1 MMITG
6 KPLNLQ
12 RGVAMQTLKQYAI
25 ADSTDTKK
33 FSPRVYRA
41 YRAMQ
46 GLEDDSD
53 KVFAALAKTA
63 ENVYVEELKLVYGA
77 LTAEFTIR
85 DLSYDVSKLYDMIK
99 DVAYPRTKKAT
110 DEAAE
115 LMHDVLMVI
124 AKKVTEFK
132 DYAPIKE
139 AMTVPCKPLEKFINY
154 LESETYKGV
163 WSDIMKYPFDNQ
175 KAGLRKHLM
184 FGFAPSTGKT
194 IITNALDTLYYRID
208 ANVQTRK
215 SFSFDAGVWNGMV
228 NGKFLVITDDDD
240 ESQPISPD
248 FIKNFMNPRMA
259 SMTAKQGE
267 RDFKT
272 YSGSSVIA
280 TNTEEEYFASPQVS
294 KRLILIR
301 LNHTLPDFTFD
312 ELNKLHNLD
321 VAEILNYVNYTR
333 PTKLFDV
340 KNKWSNKLDSRIEEC
355 KKYVNE
361 VGAVKAGQLKKEFGN
376 DIVKMAYPDG
386 AKTKRVDDLVIYGYF
401 ADKEATPELPKQSS
415 FDEFNVSMLA
425 GLRDT
430 KPKQVKITFGRM
442 ADNIEA
448 SNDTPKEEQAMFGL
462 FTGTG
467 VKTDEIDKA
476 TGIVLDVD
484 ESKLKSLKEI
494 KLPYAFIAYE
504 TSSSKPDKLRY
515 RVVVPGIES
524 KDADEYRENVIKV
537 SKLLKDDIDPTC
549 EAIAHRYFIGGKNIV
564 INYKP
569 LNASLPHDTTGIVSR
584 VASAAVGNRN
594 SMTYWA
600 LQRAKEANDEDL
612 AEEILRASKCDESEI
627 ERFARRWDENRI

>member
-1 MMITG
+1 M
-6 KPLNLQ
+6 K
-12 RGVAMQTLKQYAI
+12 TLKEYAI
-25 ADSTDTKK
+25 ADNTDTQK

-41 YRAMQ
+41 YRALQ

-53 KVFAALAKTA
+53 KTFAALAKTA
-63 ENVYVEELKLVYGA
+63 KSVNVEELKLVYGA

-85 DLSYDVSKLYDMIK
+85 ELSYDVSQIRDMIK

-132 DYAPIKE
+132 DYAPIEE
-139 AMTVPCKPLEKFINY
+139 AMTVPCKPLERFIDY

-184 FGFAPSTGKT
+184 LGFAPSTGKT

-248 FIKNFMNPRMA
+248 FIKNFMNQRMA

-301 LNHTLPDFTFD
+301 LDHKLPDFTFD
-312 ELNKLHNLD
+312 ELNELHNLD
-321 VAEILNYVNYTR
+321 VAEILNYVNYEN
-333 PTKLFDV
+333 PSKLFDV
-340 KNKWSNKLDSRIEEC
+340 KNRWSNKIDGRIEEC
-355 KKYVNE
+355 RKYVNAM
-361 VGAVKAGQLKKEFGN
+361 GAVKAGALKKEFGK
-376 DIVKMAYPDG
+376 DIVKLAYPNG
-386 AKTKRVDDLVIYGYF
+386 PKTKRVDDLVIYGYF
-401 ADKEATPELPKQSS
+401 AEEKNNDLPVQNS
-415 FDEFNVSMLA
+415 FDEFNVSMLT
-425 GLRDT
+425 GLKDT
-430 KPKQVKITFGRM
+430 KPKKIITTFGHM
-442 ADNIEA
+442 SDNIEA
-448 SNDTPKEEQAMFGL
+448 ANNTPKEEQAMFGM
-462 FTGTG
+462 FEGSG
-467 VKTDEIDKA
+467 VKTEDIDKA
-476 TGIVLDVD
+476 TGIVLDID
-484 ESKLKSLKEI
+484 ESKFSSLNEI

-504 TSSSKPDKLRY
+504 TSSSKPGALRY
-515 RVVVPGIES
+515 RIAIPSIES
-524 KDADEYRENVIKV
+524 KNADEYRKNVVKIGKV
-537 SKLLKDDIDPTC
+537 LGDNIDPTC
-549 EAIAHRYFIGGKNIV
+549 EAIAHRYFIGGKNIR

-569 LNASLPHDTTGIVSR
+569 LNTSLPRDTSGIVDR
-584 VASAAVGNRN
+584 VSSATVGERN
-594 SMTYWA
+594 SITFWA
-600 LQRAKEANDEDL
+600 LNRAKEANDEDL
-612 AEEILRASKCDESEI
+612 AVEVLKASQCDRSEK
-627 ERFARRWDENRI
+627 ERFARRWDENKI

>member
-1 MMITG
+1 ME
-6 KPLNLQ
+6 
-12 RGVAMQTLKQYAI
+12 TLKEYAI
-25 ADSTDTKK
+25 ADNTDTKK

-41 YRAMQ
+41 YRAIQ

-53 KVFAALAKTA
+53 KTFAALAKTA
-63 ENVYVEELKLVYGA
+63 KNVNVVELKLVYGA

-85 DLSYDVSKLYDMIK
+85 DLSYDVSRIRDMIK

-110 DEAAE
+110 DEASE

-132 DYAPIKE
+132 DYAPIEE

-184 FGFAPSTGKT
+184 LGFAPSTGKT

-301 LNHTLPDFTFD
+301 LDHTLPDFTFD
-312 ELNKLHNLD
+312 ELNELHNLD
-321 VAEILNYVNYTR
+321 VAEILNYVNYEK

-340 KNKWSNKLDSRIEEC
+340 KNRWSNKLDSRIEEC

-361 VGAVKAGQLKKEFGN
+361 MGAVKAGSLKKEFGK
-376 DIVKMAYPDG
+376 DIVKMTYPDG
-386 AKTKRVDDLVIYGYF
+386 PKTKRVDDLVIYGYF
-401 ADKEATPELPKQSS
+401 AEKESTKLPVQSS
-415 FDEFNVSMLA
+415 FDEFNISMMT
-425 GLRDT
+425 GLKDT
-430 KPKQVKITFGRM
+430 KPKKIVTTFGHM

-448 SNDTPKEEQAMFGL
+448 ANDTPKEQQAMFGL

-504 TSSSKPDKLRY
+504 TSNSKPDKLRY
-515 RVVVPGIES
+515 RVVLPGIES
-524 KDADEYRENVIKV
+524 KNADEYRENVVKIG
-537 SKLLKDDIDPTC
+537 SLLKDNIDPTC

-569 LNASLPHDTTGIVSR
+569 LSASLPRDKTGIVSR
-584 VASAAVGNRN
+584 VASATVGSRN
-594 SMTYWA
+594 SITYWA
-600 LQRAKEANDEDL
+600 LKRAQEANDEDL
-612 AEEILRASKCDESEI
+612 AMEVLKASQCDESEI
-627 ERFARRWDENRI
+627 ERFARRWDDSKI

>member
-1 MMITG
+1 
-6 KPLNLQ
+6 
-12 RGVAMQTLKQYAI
+12 MQTLKEYAI
-25 ADSTDTKK
+25 EDNTDTQK

-41 YRAMQ
+41 YRAIQ
-46 GLEDDSD
+46 GLEDESD
-53 KVFAALAKTA
+53 KTFAALAKTA
-63 ENVYVEELKLVYGA
+63 KNVNVAELKLVYGA

-85 DLSYDVSKLYDMIK
+85 ELRYDVSQIRDMIK

-132 DYAPIKE
+132 DYAPVEE
-139 AMTVPCKPLEKFINY
+139 AMTVPCKPLEKFIDY

-184 FGFAPSTGKT
+184 LGFAPSTGKT

-248 FIKNFMNPRMA
+248 FIKNFMNQRMA

-301 LNHTLPDFTFD
+301 LDHTLPDFTFD
-312 ELNKLHNLD
+312 ELNELHNLD
-321 VAEILNYVNYTR
+321 VAEILNYVNYEK

-340 KNKWSNKLDSRIEEC
+340 KNKWSNKLDSRVEEC

-361 VGAVKAGQLKKEFGN
+361 MGAVKAGSLKKEFGK
-376 DIVKMAYPDG
+376 DIVKLAYPDG
-386 AKTKRVDDLVIYGYF
+386 PKTKRVDDLVIYGYF
-401 ADKEATPELPKQSS
+401 AEKENTELPEQVS
-415 FDEFNVSMLA
+415 FDEFNISMLT
-425 GLRDT
+425 GLKDT
-430 KPKQVKITFGRM
+430 NPKQIKTTFGSM
-442 ADNIEA
+442 SDNIEA
-448 SNDTPKEEQAMFGL
+448 ANDTPKEEQAMFGL

-515 RVVVPGIES
+515 RIVLPGIES
-524 KDADEYRENVIKV
+524 KNADEYRENVIKIG
-537 SKLLKDDIDPTC
+537 KLLKDDIDSTC

-569 LNASLPHDTTGIVSR
+569 LSASLPRDTSGIVDR
-584 VASAAVGNRN
+584 VSSAAVGTRN
-594 SMTYWA
+594 SITYWA
-600 LQRAKEANDEDL
+600 LKRAQEANDEDL
-612 AEEILRASKCDESEI
+612 AMEVLKASQCDEAEI
-627 ERFARRWDENRI
+627 ERFAKRWDENKI

>member
-1 MMITG
+1 
-6 KPLNLQ
+6 
-12 RGVAMQTLKQYAI
+12 MQTLKDYAV
-25 ADSTDTKK
+25 ADNTDTQK

-41 YRAMQ
+41 YRAIQ

-53 KVFAALAKTA
+53 KTFAALAKTA
-63 ENVYVEELKLVYGA
+63 KSVNVEELKLVYGA

-85 DLSYDVSKLYDMIK
+85 DLSYDVSRIHDMIK

-124 AKKVTEFK
+124 AKNVTEFK
-132 DYAPIKE
+132 DYAPINE
-139 AMTVPCKPLEKFINY
+139 AMTVPCKPLEKFIDY

-184 FGFAPSTGKT
+184 LGFAPSTGKT

-248 FIKNFMNPRMA
+248 FIKNFMNQRMA

-301 LNHTLPDFTFD
+301 LDHTLPEFTFD
-312 ELNKLHNLD
+312 ELNELHNLD
-321 VAEILNYVNYTR
+321 VAEILNYVNYEK

-340 KNKWSNKLDSRIEEC
+340 KNKWSNKLDSQVEEC
-355 KKYVNE
+355 RKYVNE
-361 VGAVKAGQLKKEFGN
+361 MGAVKAGSLKKEFGK
-376 DIVKMAYPDG
+376 DIVKIAYPDG
-386 AKTKRVDDLVIYGYF
+386 PKTKRVDDLVVYGYF
-401 ADKEATPELPKQSS
+401 ADEENNDLPVQNS
-415 FDEFNVSMLA
+415 FDEFNISMMT
-425 GLRDT
+425 GLKDT
-430 KPKQVKITFGRM
+430 KPKKIITTFGHM
-442 ADNIEA
+442 SDNIEA
-448 SNDTPKEEQAMFGL
+448 ANDTPKEEQAMFGM

-476 TGIVLDVD
+476 TGVVLDVD
-484 ESKLKSLKEI
+484 ESKLKSLEEI
-494 KLPYAFIAYE
+494 ELPYAFIAYE
-504 TSSSKPDKLRY
+504 TSNSKPDNLRY
-515 RVVVPGIES
+515 RVVMPGIES
-524 KDADEYRENVIKV
+524 KDAGEYRENVIKIGG
-537 SKLLKDDIDPTC
+537 LLEDDIDSTC

-569 LNASLPHDTTGIVSR
+569 LNTSLPRDTSGIVNR
-584 VASAAVGNRN
+584 VSSAAVGSRN
-594 SMTYWA
+594 SITYWG
-600 LQRAKEANDEDL
+600 LKRAQEANDEDL
-612 AEEILRASKCDESEI
+612 AMEVLKASQCDQSEI
-627 ERFARRWDENRI
+627 ERFARRWDERKI

>member
-1 MMITG
+1 
-6 KPLNLQ
+6 
-12 RGVAMQTLKQYAI
+12 MQTLREYAI
-25 ADSTDTKK
+25 KDKTDTNK

-41 YRAMQ
+41 YRAIQ
-46 GLEDDSD
+46 GMEDESD
-53 KVFAALAKTA
+53 KTFAALAKTA
-63 ENVYVEELKLVYGA
+63 KNVNVAELKLVYGA

-85 DLSYDVSKLYDMIK
+85 DLSYDVSRLRDMIK

-110 DEAAE
+110 DEATE
-115 LMHDVLMVI
+115 LLHDVLMVI
-124 AKKVTEFK
+124 AKNVTEFK
-132 DYAPIKE
+132 DYAPINE
-139 AMTVPCKPLEKFINY
+139 AMTVPCKPLEKFIDY
-154 LESETYKGV
+154 LESETYKGI

-184 FGFAPSTGKT
+184 LGFAPSTGKT

-280 TNTEEEYFASPQVS
+280 TNTEEDYFASPQVS

-301 LNHTLPDFTFD
+301 LDHKLPDFTFD
-312 ELNKLHNLD
+312 ELNELHNLD
-321 VAEILNYVNYTR
+321 VAQILNYVDYEK

-340 KNKWSNKLDSRIEEC
+340 KNKWSNKLENKIEEC

-361 VGAVKAGQLKKEFGN
+361 MGAVKAGTLKKEFGK
-376 DIVKMAYPDG
+376 DVVKIAYPEG
-386 AKTKRVDDLVIYGYF
+386 PKTKRVDDLVVYGYF
-401 ADKEATPELPKQSS
+401 AEEEKTNNLPVQNS
-415 FDEFNVSMLA
+415 FDEFNISMLRE
-425 GLRDT
+425 LRDT
-430 KPKQVKITFGRM
+430 KPKKIRATFGSM
-442 ADNIEA
+442 SDNIEA
-448 SNDTPKEEQAMFGL
+448 ANDTPKEEQAMFGM

-476 TGIVLDVD
+476 TGVVLDVD
-484 ESKLKSLKEI
+484 DSKFSSLNEI

-504 TSSSKPDKLRY
+504 TSSSKPGKLRY
-515 RVVVPGIES
+515 RVVIPGIES
-524 KDADEYRENVIKV
+524 KDADEYRENVIKIG
-537 SKLLKDDIDPTC
+537 KALGDNIDPTC
-549 EAIAHRYFIGGKNIV
+549 EAIAHRYFIGGKNIR

-569 LNASLPHDTTGIVSR
+569 LNASLPRDTSGIVNR
-584 VASAAVGNRN
+584 VSSAKVGERN
-594 SMTYWA
+594 SITYWA
-600 LQRAKEANDEDL
+600 LKRAQEKNDENL
-612 AEEILRASKCDESEI
+612 AEEVLKASPCDQSEK
-627 ERFARRWDENRI
+627 ERFAKRWDENKI

>member
-1 MMITG
+1 
-6 KPLNLQ
+6 
-12 RGVAMQTLKQYAI
+12 MQTLKEYAV
-25 ADSTDTKK
+25 ADNTNNEK

-41 YRAMQ
+41 YRAIQ

-53 KVFAALAKTA
+53 KTFAALAKTA
-63 ENVYVEELKLVYGA
+63 KNVNVEELKLVYGA

-85 DLSYDVSKLYDMIK
+85 ELSYDVSRLYDMIK

-132 DYAPIKE
+132 DYAPIEE
-139 AMTVPCKPLEKFINY
+139 AMTVPCKPLERFIDY

-184 FGFAPSTGKT
+184 LGFAPSTGKT

-240 ESQPISPD
+240 ESQPISSD
-248 FIKNFMNPRMA
+248 FIKNFMNQRMA

-280 TNTEEEYFASPQVS
+280 TNTEEDYFASPQVS
-294 KRLILIR
+294 KRLILVR

-312 ELNKLHNLD
+312 ELNELHNLD
-321 VAEILNYVNYTR
+321 VAEILNYVNYER

-340 KNKWSNKLDSRIEEC
+340 KNKWNNKLDIRIEEC

-361 VGAVKAGQLKKEFGN
+361 MGAVKAGSLKKEFGR
-376 DIVKMAYPDG
+376 DIVKAAYPDG

-401 ADKEATPELPKQSS
+401 AEKENNELPEQRS
-415 FDEFNVSMLA
+415 FDEFNISMLA
-425 GLRDT
+425 GLKDT
-430 KPKQVKITFGRM
+430 KPKKIITTFGYM
-442 ADNIEA
+442 SDNIEA
-448 SNDTPKEEQAMFGL
+448 ANDVPKEQQAMFGM

-476 TGIVLDVD
+476 TGVVLDVD
-484 ESKLKSLKEI
+484 KSKLKSLKEI

-504 TSSSKPDKLRY
+504 TSNSKPDKLRY
-515 RVVVPGIES
+515 RIVVPGIES

-537 SKLLKDDIDPTC
+537 SKLLKDDIDTTC

-569 LNASLPHDTTGIVSR
+569 LSYSLPRDTTGIVSR
-584 VASAAVGNRN
+584 VASAAVGSRN
-594 SMTYWA
+594 SITFWA
-600 LQRAKEANDEDL
+600 LNRAKEANDEDL
-612 AEEILRASKCDESEI
+612 AVEVLKASQCDESEI
-627 ERFARRWDENRI
+627 ERFARRWDNSKI

>member
-1 MMITG
+1 ME
-6 KPLNLQ
+6 
-12 RGVAMQTLKQYAI
+12 TLKDYAVS
-25 ADSTDTKK
+25 DKTDTEK

-41 YRAMQ
+41 YRAIQ

-53 KVFAALAKTA
+53 KTFAALAKTA
-63 ENVYVEELKLVYGA
+63 KNVNVNELKLVYGS

-85 DLSYDVSKLYDMIK
+85 ELRYDVSELRDMIK

-124 AKKVTEFK
+124 AKKITEFK
-132 DYAPIKE
+132 DYAPVEE
-139 AMTVPCKPLEKFINY
+139 AMTVPCKPLEKYIDF

-175 KAGLRKHLM
+175 KSGLRKHLM

-215 SFSFDAGVWNGMV
+215 AFSFDAGVWNGMV

-248 FIKNFMNPRMA
+248 FIKNFMNQRMA

-280 TNTEEEYFASPQVS
+280 TNTEEEYFSSPQVS

-301 LNHTLPDFTFD
+301 LDHTLPDFTFD
-312 ELNKLHNLD
+312 ELNELHNLD
-321 VAEILNYVNYTR
+321 VAEILNYVNYEK

-340 KNKWSNKLDSRIEEC
+340 ENKWSNKIDIQIEEC
-355 KKYVNE
+355 RNYVNE
-361 VGAVKAGQLKKEFGN
+361 MGAVKAGSLKKEFGN
-376 DIVKMAYPDG
+376 DIVKAAYPDG

-401 ADKEATPELPKQSS
+401 AEKANTELPDQSS
-415 FDEFNVSMLA
+415 FDEFNISMLT
-425 GLRDT
+425 GLKDT
-430 KPKQVKITFGRM
+430 KPKKITTTFGSM
-442 ADNIEA
+442 SDNIEA
-448 SNDTPKEEQAMFGL
+448 ANDTPKEEQAMFGL

-504 TSSSKPDKLRY
+504 TSSSKPDSLRY
-515 RVVVPGIES
+515 RVVIPGIES
-524 KDADEYRENVIKV
+524 KDADEYRENTIKIG
-537 SKLLKDDIDPTC
+537 KLLKDDIDPTC
-549 EAIAHRYFIGGKNIV
+549 EAIAHRYFIGGKNIF

-569 LNASLPHDTTGIVSR
+569 LNASLPRDTSGIVDR
-584 VASAAVGNRN
+584 VSSAAVGSRN
-594 SMTYWA
+594 SVTFWG
-600 LQRAKEANDEDL
+600 LKRAQEAGDEDL
-612 AEEILRASKCDESEI
+612 AVEILRASQCDQAEV
-627 ERFARRWDENRI
+627 ERFARRWDENKI

>member
-1 MMITG
+1 
-6 KPLNLQ
+6 
-12 RGVAMQTLKQYAI
+12 MQTLREYAI
-25 ADSTDTKK
+25 EDNTDTQK

-41 YRAMQ
+41 YRAIQ

-53 KVFAALAKTA
+53 KTFAALAKTA
-63 ENVYVEELKLVYGA
+63 KNVNVNELKLVYGA

-85 DLSYDVSKLYDMIK
+85 ELRYDVSQLRDMIK
-99 DVAYPRTKKAT
+99 DVAFPRTKKAT
-110 DEAAE
+110 DESAE

-132 DYAPIKE
+132 EYAPIKE
-139 AMTVPCKPLEKFINY
+139 AMTVPCKPLEKYIDY

-175 KAGLRKHLM
+175 KSGLRKHLM
-184 FGFAPSTGKT
+184 LGFAPSTGKT

-248 FIKNFMNPRMA
+248 FIKNFMNQRMA

-301 LNHTLPDFTFD
+301 LDHTLPDFTFD
-312 ELNKLHNLD
+312 ELNELHNLD
-321 VAEILNYVNYTR
+321 VAEILNYVNYEK

-340 KNKWSNKLDSRIEEC
+340 KNKWRNKLDSRIEEC

-361 VGAVKAGQLKKEFGN
+361 MGAVKAGSLKKEFGK
-376 DIVKMAYPDG
+376 DIVKLAYPNG
-386 AKTKRVDDLVIYGYF
+386 PKTKRVDDLVIYGYF
-401 ADKEATPELPKQSS
+401 AEEKNNDMPVQDS
-415 FDEFNVSMLA
+415 FDEFNISMLT
-425 GLRDT
+425 GLKDT
-430 KPKQVKITFGRM
+430 KPKKIITTFGHM
-442 ADNIEA
+442 SDNIEA
-448 SNDTPKEEQAMFGL
+448 ANDTPKAQQAMFGR
-462 FTGTG
+462 FVGTG

-524 KDADEYRENVIKV
+524 KNAEEYRENVIKI

-569 LNASLPHDTTGIVSR
+569 LSYSLPRDTSGIVDR
-584 VASAAVGNRN
+584 VSSAIEGERN
-594 SMTYWA
+594 SITYWG
-600 LQRAKEANDEDL
+600 LKRAQEANDEDL
-612 AEEILRASKCDESEI
+612 AVEVLRASKCDESEI
-627 ERFARRWDENRI
+627 ERFAKRWDNSKI

>member
-1 MMITG
+1 
-6 KPLNLQ
+6 
-12 RGVAMQTLKQYAI
+12 MQTLKDYAI
-25 ADSTDTKK
+25 ADKTNNEK
-33 FSPRVYRA
+33 FSPRVFRA
-41 YRAMQ
+41 YRAIQ

-53 KVFAALAKTA
+53 KTFQALAKTA
-63 ENVYVEELKLVYGA
+63 KNVNVAELKLVYGS

-85 DLSYDVSKLYDMIK
+85 DLSYDVSRLYDMIK
-99 DVAYPRTKKAT
+99 DTAFPRTKKAI

-124 AKKVTEFK
+124 AKNVTEFK
-132 DYAPIKE
+132 DYAPINE
-139 AMTVPCKPLEKFINY
+139 AMTVPCKPLERFIDF
-154 LESETYKGV
+154 LESETYKGI

-184 FGFAPSTGKT
+184 LGFAPSTGKT

-301 LNHTLPDFTFD
+301 LDHTLPDFTFD
-312 ELNKLHNLD
+312 ELNELHNLD
-321 VAEILNYVNYTR
+321 VAQILNYVNYEK

-340 KNKWSNKLDSRIEEC
+340 KNRWSNKLDSRIAEC

-361 VGAVKAGQLKKEFGN
+361 MGAVKAGSLKKEFGR
-376 DIVKMAYPDG
+376 DIVKAAYPEG

-401 ADKEATPELPKQSS
+401 AEELETPDLPKQKL
-415 FDEFNVSMLA
+415 FDEFNVSMLS

-430 KPKQVKITFGRM
+430 KPKQIKTTLSSM

-448 SNDTPKEEQAMFGL
+448 ANSTPKEEQAMFGL

-484 ESKLKSLKEI
+484 KSKFSSLKEI

-504 TSSSKPDKLRY
+504 TSSSKPGKLRY
-515 RVVVPGIES
+515 RVVIPGIES
-524 KDADEYRENVIKV
+524 RNADEYRANVIKIG
-537 SKLLKDDIDPTC
+537 STLGDGIDPTC
-549 EAIAHRYFIGGKNIV
+549 EAIAHRYFIGGKNIR

-569 LNASLPHDTTGIVSR
+569 LSAALPHDHSGIVSR
-584 VASAAVGNRN
+584 VASAVQGERN
-594 SMTYWA
+594 SITFWA
-600 LQRAKEANDEDL
+600 LNRAKEANDEEL
-612 AEEILRASKCDESEI
+612 ALEILKASQCSESEI
-627 ERFARRWDENRI
+627 ERFAKRWDESEI

>member
-1 MMITG
+1 
-6 KPLNLQ
+6 
-12 RGVAMQTLKQYAI
+12 MQTLREYAV
-25 ADSTDTKK
+25 ADNTDTQK
-33 FSPRVYRA
+33 FSPRVFRA
-41 YRAMQ
+41 YRAIQ

-53 KVFAALAKTA
+53 KTFAALAKTA
-63 ENVYVEELKLVYGA
+63 KNVNVAELKLVYGA

-85 DLSYDVSKLYDMIK
+85 ELRYDVSQLRDMIK

-132 DYAPIKE
+132 DYAPIDE
-139 AMTVPCKPLEKFINY
+139 AMTVPCKPLEKFIDF

-175 KAGLRKHLM
+175 KSGLRKHLM

-215 SFSFDAGVWNGMV
+215 AFSFDAGVWNGMV

-248 FIKNFMNPRMA
+248 FIKNFMNQRMA

-280 TNTEEEYFASPQVS
+280 TNTEEEYFSSPQVS

-301 LNHTLPDFTFD
+301 LDHKLPDFTFD
-312 ELNKLHNLD
+312 ELNELHNLD
-321 VAEILNYVNYTR
+321 VAHILNYVNYEK

-340 KNKWSNKLDSRIEEC
+340 KNRWSNKLDNLIEEC

-361 VGAVKAGQLKKEFGN
+361 MGAVKAGSLKKEFGK
-376 DIVKMAYPDG
+376 DIVKAAYPDG
-386 AKTKRVDDLVIYGYF
+386 PKTKRVDDLVIYGYF
-401 ADKEATPELPKQSS
+401 AEKENTGLPEQSS
-415 FDEFNVSMLA
+415 FDEFNISMLT
-425 GLRDT
+425 GLKDT
-430 KPKQVKITFGRM
+430 KPKKIKTTFGSM
-442 ADNIEA
+442 SDNIEA
-448 SNDTPKEEQAMFGL
+448 ANDTPKEEQAMFGL

-467 VKTDEIDKA
+467 VKTNEIDKA

-515 RVVVPGIES
+515 RIVLPGIES
-524 KDADEYRENVIKV
+524 KNADEYRENVIKV
-537 SKLLKDDIDPTC
+537 GKLLKDDIDPTC

-569 LNASLPHDTTGIVSR
+569 LNASLPHDTSGIVDR
-584 VASAAVGNRN
+584 VSSAAVGERN
-594 SMTYWA
+594 SITYWG
-600 LQRAKEANDEDL
+600 LKRAQEANDEDL
-612 AEEILRASKCDESEI
+612 AVEVLKASKCDESEI
-627 ERFARRWDENRI
+627 ERFAKRWDENKI

>member
-1 MMITG
+1 M
-6 KPLNLQ
+6 L
-12 RGVAMQTLKQYAI
+12 TLKDYAI
-25 ADSTDTKK
+25 ADNTDTNK

-41 YRAMQ
+41 YRAIQ
-46 GLEDDSD
+46 GLEDESD
-53 KVFAALAKTA
+53 KTFQALAKTA
-63 ENVYVEELKLVYGA
+63 KNVNVNALKLVYGA

-85 DLSYDVSKLYDMIK
+85 DLSYDVSQLRDMIK
-99 DVAYPRTKKAT
+99 DVAFPRTKKAT

-115 LMHDVLMVI
+115 LMYDVLMVI
-124 AKKVTEFK
+124 AKKITDFK
-132 DYAPIKE
+132 DYAPIGE
-139 AMTVPCKPLEKFINY
+139 AMTVPCKPLEKYIDY

-175 KAGLRKHLM
+175 KLGLRKHLM
-184 FGFAPSTGKT
+184 LGFAPSTGKT

-248 FIKNFMNPRMA
+248 FIKNFMNQRMA

-294 KRLILIR
+294 KRLILVR
-301 LNHTLPDFTFD
+301 LDHTLPDFTFD
-312 ELNKLHNLD
+312 ELNELHNLD
-321 VAEILNYVNYTR
+321 VAEILNYVNYDK

-340 KNKWSNKLDSRIEEC
+340 KNKWSNKLDSRVEEC

-361 VGAVKAGQLKKEFGN
+361 MGAVKAGSLKKEFGN
-376 DIVKMAYPDG
+376 DIVKIAYPEG

-401 ADKEATPELPKQSS
+401 AEKENTELPEQSS
-415 FDEFNVSMLA
+415 FDEFNISMLT
-425 GLRDT
+425 GLKDT
-430 KPKQVKITFGRM
+430 KPKKIITTFGHM
-442 ADNIEA
+442 SDNIEA
-448 SNDTPKEEQAMFGL
+448 ANDTPKEEQAMFSL

-504 TSSSKPDKLRY
+504 TSSSKPDSLRY
-515 RVVVPGIES
+515 RVVIPGIES
-524 KDADEYRENVIKV
+524 KNADEYRENTIKIG
-537 SKLLKDDIDPTC
+537 KLLKDDIDPTC
-549 EAIAHRYFIGGKNIV
+549 EAIAHRYFIGGKNIF

-569 LNASLPHDTTGIVSR
+569 LTASLPRDTSGIVDR
-584 VASAAVGNRN
+584 VSSAAVGERN
-594 SMTYWA
+594 SITYWR
-600 LQRAKEANDEDL
+600 LKRAQEANDEGL
-612 AEEILRASKCDESEI
+612 AMEVLKASQCDESEI
-627 ERFARRWDENRI
+627 ERFAGRWDNNKI

>member
-1 MMITG
+1 
-6 KPLNLQ
+6 
-12 RGVAMQTLKQYAI
+12 MQTLKEYAI
-25 ADSTDTKK
+25 ADNTETQK

-41 YRAMQ
+41 YRAIQ
-46 GLEDDSD
+46 GLEYDGD
-53 KVFAALAKTA
+53 KTFEALAKTA
-63 ENVYVEELKLVYGA
+63 KNVNVEELKLVYGA

-85 DLSYDVSKLYDMIK
+85 DLSYDVSRLGDMIK
-99 DVAYPRTKKAT
+99 DVAYPRTKKAV

-124 AKKVTEFK
+124 AKNVTEFK
-132 DYAPIKE
+132 DYAPINE
-139 AMTVPCKPLEKFINY
+139 AMTVPCKPLERFIDF

-301 LNHTLPDFTFD
+301 LDHTLPDFTFD

-321 VAEILNYVNYTR
+321 VAEILNYVNYTK
-333 PTKLFDV
+333 PSKLFDV
-340 KNKWSNKLDSRIEEC
+340 KNRWSNKLDSRIEEC

-361 VGAVKAGQLKKEFGN
+361 MGAVKAGSLKKEFGR

-401 ADKEATPELPKQSS
+401 AEELETPDLPKQSS
-415 FDEFNVSMLA
+415 FDEFNVSMLR

-430 KPKQVKITFGRM
+430 KPKQVKTTFSCM

-448 SNDTPKEEQAMFGL
+448 SNSTPKEEQAMFGL

-484 ESKLKSLKEI
+484 ESKFKSLDEI
-494 KLPYAFIAYE
+494 KLPYAFLAYE
-504 TSSSKPDKLRY
+504 TSSSKPDSLRY
-515 RVVVPGIES
+515 RVVLPGIES
-524 KDADEYRENVIKV
+524 KNADEYRANVIAI
-537 SKLLKDDIDPTC
+537 SKLLQDDIDPTC
-549 EAIAHRYFIGGKNIV
+549 EAIAHRYFIGGKNIR

-569 LNASLPHDTTGIVSR
+569 LTASLPRDTSGIVDR
-584 VASAAVGNRN
+584 VSSAIPGERN
-594 SMTYWA
+594 SITYWA
-600 LQRAKEANDEDL
+600 LKRAQESNDEEL
-612 AEEILRASKCDESEI
+612 ALEILKASQCSESEI
-627 ERFARRWDENRI
+627 ENFAKRWDAKKI

>member
-1 MMITG
+1 
-6 KPLNLQ
+6 
-12 RGVAMQTLKQYAI
+12 MQTLKEYAI
-25 ADSTDTKK
+25 ADNTDTKK

-41 YRAMQ
+41 YRAIQ
-46 GLEDDSD
+46 GLEDNGD
-53 KVFAALAKTA
+53 KTFTALAKTA
-63 ENVYVEELKLVYGA
+63 KNVNVAELKLVYGA

-85 DLSYDVSKLYDMIK
+85 DLSYDVSQLRDMIK

-132 DYAPIKE
+132 DYAPIEE
-139 AMTVPCKPLEKFINY
+139 AMTVPCKPLERFIDY
-154 LESETYKGV
+154 LESETYQGV

-175 KAGLRKHLM
+175 KSGLRKHLM
-184 FGFAPSTGKT
+184 LGFAPSTGKT

-248 FIKNFMNPRMA
+248 FIKNFMNQRMA

-301 LNHTLPDFTFD
+301 LDHALPDFTFD
-312 ELNKLHNLD
+312 ELNELHNLD
-321 VAEILNYVNYTR
+321 VDEILNYVNYEK

-340 KNKWSNKLDSRIEEC
+340 KNRWSNKLDSRIEEC

-361 VGAVKAGQLKKEFGN
+361 MGAVKAGSLKKEFGK

-386 AKTKRVDDLVIYGYF
+386 PKTKRFDDLVIYGYF
-401 ADKEATPELPKQSS
+401 AEKENSELPVQGS
-415 FDEFNVSMLA
+415 FDEFNISMMT
-425 GLRDT
+425 GLKDT
-430 KPKQVKITFGRM
+430 KPKKIITTFGHM
-442 ADNIEA
+442 SDNIEA
-448 SNDTPKEEQAMFGL
+448 ANDTPKEQQAMFGT
-462 FTGTG
+462 FVGTG
-467 VKTDEIDKA
+467 VKTNEIDKA
-476 TGIVLDVD
+476 TGIALDVD

-504 TSSSKPDKLRY
+504 TSNSKPDKLRY
-515 RVVVPGIES
+515 RVVLPGIES
-524 KDADEYRENVIKV
+524 KNADEYRENVIKI

-569 LNASLPHDTTGIVSR
+569 LSASLPRDKTGIISR
-584 VASAAVGNRN
+584 VASAEVGSRN
-594 SMTYWA
+594 SITYWG
-600 LQRAKEANDEDL
+600 LKRAQEANDEDL
-612 AEEILRASKCDESEI
+612 AMEVLKASQCDESEI
-627 ERFARRWDENRI
+627 ERFARRWDNSQL

>member
-1 MMITG
+1 
-6 KPLNLQ
+6 
-12 RGVAMQTLKQYAI
+12 MQTLRDYAV
-25 ADSTDTKK
+25 ADNTDTQK
-33 FSPRVYRA
+33 FSPRVFRA
-41 YRAMQ
+41 YRAIQ
-46 GLEDDSD
+46 GLEDDND
-53 KVFAALAKTA
+53 KTFVALAKTA
-63 ENVYVEELKLVYGA
+63 KNVNVNELKLVYGA

-85 DLSYDVSKLYDMIK
+85 ELRYDVSELRDMIK
-99 DVAYPRTKKAT
+99 DVAFPRTKKAT

-132 DYAPIKE
+132 DYAPIEE
-139 AMTVPCKPLEKFINY
+139 AMTVPCKPLEKYIDY

-175 KAGLRKHLM
+175 KSGLRKHLM
-184 FGFAPSTGKT
+184 LGFAPSTGKT

-215 SFSFDAGVWNGMV
+215 SFSFDAGVWNSMV

-248 FIKNFMNPRMA
+248 YIKNYMNQRMA

-301 LNHTLPDFTFD
+301 LDHTLPDFTFD
-312 ELNKLHNLD
+312 ELNELHNLD
-321 VAEILNYVNYTR
+321 VAEILNYVNYEK

-340 KNKWSNKLDSRIEEC
+340 KNRWSNKLDSRVEEC

-361 VGAVKAGQLKKEFGN
+361 MGAVKAGSLKKEFGR
-376 DIVKMAYPDG
+376 DVVKAAYPDG
-386 AKTKRVDDLVIYGYF
+386 AKTKRADGLIIYGYF
-401 ADKEATPELPKQSS
+401 AEKENTNLPEQSS
-415 FDEFNVSMLA
+415 FDEFNISMMT
-425 GLRDT
+425 GLKDT
-430 KPKQVKITFGRM
+430 KPKKIITTFGHM
-442 ADNIEA
+442 SDNIEA
-448 SNDTPKEEQAMFGL
+448 ANDTPKEEQAMFGL
-462 FTGTG
+462 FNGTG

-504 TSSSKPDKLRY
+504 TSSSKPDSLRY
-515 RVVVPGIES
+515 RVVIPGIES
-524 KDADEYRENVIKV
+524 KNADEYRENTIKIG
-537 SKLLKDDIDPTC
+537 KLLKDDIDPTC
-549 EAIAHRYFIGGKNIV
+549 EAIAHRYFIGGKNIF

-569 LNASLPHDTTGIVSR
+569 LTASLPRDTSGIVDR
-584 VASAAVGNRN
+584 VSSAAVGERN
-594 SMTYWA
+594 SITYWA
-600 LQRAKEANDEDL
+600 LKRAQEANDEGL
-612 AEEILRASKCDESEI
+612 AMEVLKASQCDESEI
-627 ERFARRWDENRI
+627 ERFAGRWDNNKI

>member
-1 MMITG
+1 
-6 KPLNLQ
+6 
-12 RGVAMQTLKQYAI
+12 MQTLKEYAI
-25 ADSTDTKK
+25 ADKTDTEK

-41 YRAMQ
+41 YRAIQ
-46 GLEDDSD
+46 GLEDESD
-53 KVFAALAKTA
+53 KTFAALAKTA
-63 ENVYVEELKLVYGA
+63 KNVNVEELKLAYGA

-85 DLSYDVSKLYDMIK
+85 ELSYDVSQLRDMIK

-132 DYAPIKE
+132 DYAPIEE
-139 AMTVPCKPLEKFINY
+139 AMTVPCKPLEKFIDY

-184 FGFAPSTGKT
+184 LGFAPSTGKT

-248 FIKNFMNPRMA
+248 FIKNFMNQRMA

-301 LNHTLPDFTFD
+301 LDHTLPDFTFD
-312 ELNKLHNLD
+312 ELNELHNLD
-321 VAEILNYVNYTR
+321 VAEILNYVNYEK

-340 KNKWSNKLDSRIEEC
+340 KNKWSNKLDNRIEEC
-355 KKYVNE
+355 KKYVNAM
-361 VGAVKAGQLKKEFGN
+361 GAVKAGALKKEFGK
-376 DIVKMAYPDG
+376 DIVKIAYPDG
-386 AKTKRVDDLVIYGYF
+386 PKTKRVDDLVIYGYF
-401 ADKEATPELPKQSS
+401 AEKTISELPEQIS
-415 FDEFNVSMLA
+415 FDEFNISMLT
-425 GLRDT
+425 GIKDT
-430 KPKQVKITFGRM
+430 KPKKIKTTFGSM
-442 ADNIEA
+442 SDNIEA
-448 SNDTPKEEQAMFGL
+448 ANDTPKEEQAMFGL

-515 RVVVPGIES
+515 RVVLPGIES
-524 KDADEYRENVIKV
+524 KDADEYRENVIKIGG
-537 SKLLKDDIDPTC
+537 LLKDDIDPTC

-569 LNASLPHDTTGIVSR
+569 LNASLPRDTSGIVDR
-584 VASAAVGNRN
+584 VSSAAVGSRN
-594 SMTYWA
+594 SITYWG
-600 LQRAKEANDEDL
+600 LKRAQEANDEDL
-612 AEEILRASKCDESEI
+612 AMEVLKASQCDESEI
-627 ERFARRWDENRI
+627 ERFAKRWDENKI

>member
-1 MMITG
+1 M
-6 KPLNLQ
+6 K
-12 RGVAMQTLKQYAI
+12 TLREYAI
-25 ADSTDTKK
+25 ADNTDTKK

-41 YRAMQ
+41 YRAIQ

-53 KVFAALAKTA
+53 KTFAALAKTA
-63 ENVYVEELKLVYGA
+63 KNVNVVELKLVYGA

-85 DLSYDVSKLYDMIK
+85 ELRYDVSELRDMIK

-132 DYAPIKE
+132 DYAPIEE
-139 AMTVPCKPLEKFINY
+139 AMTVPCKPLEKFIDY

-184 FGFAPSTGKT
+184 LGFAPSTGKT

-248 FIKNFMNPRMA
+248 FIKNFMNQRMA

-301 LNHTLPDFTFD
+301 LDHTLPDFTFD
-312 ELNKLHNLD
+312 ELNELHNLD
-321 VAEILNYVNYTR
+321 VAEILNYVNYEK

-361 VGAVKAGQLKKEFGN
+361 MGAVKAGSLKKEFGK

-386 AKTKRVDDLVIYGYF
+386 PKTKRVDDLVIYGYF
-401 ADKEATPELPKQSS
+401 ADNKKAGLPEQRS
-415 FDEFNVSMLA
+415 FDEFNISMLT
-425 GLRDT
+425 GLKDT
-430 KPKQVKITFGRM
+430 EPKKIKTTFGSM
-442 ADNIEA
+442 SDNIEA
-448 SNDTPKEEQAMFGL
+448 ANDTPKEEQAMFGL

-484 ESKLKSLKEI
+484 ESKLKSLKGI

-504 TSSSKPDKLRY
+504 TSSSKPDSLRY
-515 RVVVPGIES
+515 RVVIPGIES
-524 KDADEYRENVIKV
+524 KDADEYRENVIKIGG
-537 SKLLKDDIDPTC
+537 LLKDEIDPTC
-549 EAIAHRYFIGGKNIV
+549 EAIAHRYFIGGNNIV

-569 LNASLPHDTTGIVSR
+569 LNASLPRDTSGIVDR
-584 VASAAVGNRN
+584 VSSASVGERN
-594 SMTYWA
+594 SITFWA
-600 LQRAKEANDEDL
+600 LKRAQEANDEDL
-612 AEEILRASKCDESEI
+612 AVEILKASQCDESEI
-627 ERFARRWDENRI
+627 ERFARRWDENKI

>member
-1 MMITG
+1 
-6 KPLNLQ
+6 
-12 RGVAMQTLKQYAI
+12 MQTLREYAI
-25 ADSTDTKK
+25 ADNTDNQK

-41 YRAMQ
+41 YRAIQ
-46 GLEDDSD
+46 GLEDESD
-53 KVFAALAKTA
+53 KTFMALAKTA
-63 ENVYVEELKLVYGA
+63 KNVNVAELKLVYGA

-85 DLSYDVSKLYDMIK
+85 DLSYDVSEIRDMIK

-132 DYAPIKE
+132 DYAPIEE
-139 AMTVPCKPLEKFINY
+139 AMTVPCKPLEKFIDY

-175 KAGLRKHLM
+175 KSGLRKHLM
-184 FGFAPSTGKT
+184 LGFAPSTGKT

-280 TNTEEEYFASPQVS
+280 TNTEEDYFASPQVS
-294 KRLILIR
+294 KRLILVR
-301 LNHTLPDFTFD
+301 LDHTLPDFTFD

-321 VAEILNYVNYTR
+321 IAEILNYVNYTGA
-333 PTKLFDV
+333 TKLFDI
-340 KNKWSNKLDSRIEEC
+340 KNEWSNKLDIRIAEC

-361 VGAVKAGQLKKEFGN
+361 MGAVKAGSLKKEFGR
-376 DIVKMAYPDG
+376 DVVKAAYPEG
-386 AKTKRVDDLVIYGYF
+386 AKTKRVDDLVVYGYF
-401 ADKEATPELPKQSS
+401 AEKDVTPDLPKQSS
-415 FDEFNVSMLA
+415 FDEFTISMLT

-430 KPKQVKITFGRM
+430 KPKKIKTTFSSM

-448 SNDTPKEEQAMFGL
+448 AHETPKEEQAMFGL

-504 TSSSKPDKLRY
+504 TSSSKPNKLRY
-515 RVVVPGIES
+515 RVVIPGIES
-524 KDADEYRENVIKV
+524 RDADEYRENTIKIG
-537 SKLLKDDIDPTC
+537 KLLKDDIDPTC

-564 INYKP
+564 INYKK
-569 LNASLPHDTTGIVSR
+569 LSNSLPRDHSGIVDR
-584 VASAAVGNRN
+584 VASAVPGERN
-594 SMTYWA
+594 SVTYWG
-600 LQRAKEANDEDL
+600 LMRAQEKNDEDL
-612 AEEILRASKCDESEI
+612 AEEVLKASQCDESEI
-627 ERFARRWDENRI
+627 ERFAQRWDENKI

>member
-1 MMITG
+1 ME
-6 KPLNLQ
+6 
-12 RGVAMQTLKQYAI
+12 TLKEYAI
-25 ADSTDTKK
+25 ADKTDTKK
-33 FSPRVYRA
+33 FSPRVFRA

-46 GLEDDSD
+46 GMEDDGD
-53 KVFAALAKTA
+53 KTFTALAKTA
-63 ENVYVEELKLVYGA
+63 KSVNVEELKLVYGA

-85 DLSYDVSKLYDMIK
+85 DLSYDVSRLHDMIK

-139 AMTVPCKPLEKFINY
+139 AMTVPCKPLEKFIDY
-154 LESETYKGV
+154 LETETYKGV

-184 FGFAPSTGKT
+184 LGFAPSTGKT

-248 FIKNFMNPRMA
+248 FIKNFMNQRMA

-294 KRLILIR
+294 KRIILIR
-301 LNHTLPDFTFD
+301 LNHALPDFTFD
-312 ELNKLHNLD
+312 ELNELHNLD
-321 VAEILNYVNYTR
+321 VAQILNYVNYEK

-340 KNKWSNKLDSRIEEC
+340 KNEWSNKLNNKIEEC

-361 VGAVKAGQLKKEFGN
+361 MGAVKAGTLKKEFGK
-376 DIVKMAYPDG
+376 DIVKNAYPDG
-386 AKTKRVDDLVIYGYF
+386 PKTKRVDDLVIYGYF
-401 ADKEATPELPKQSS
+401 AEEKNNDLPIQNS
-415 FDEFNVSMLA
+415 FDEFYLSMMT
-425 GLRDT
+425 GLKDT
-430 KPKQVKITFGRM
+430 KPKKIVSTFGSM
-442 ADNIEA
+442 SDNIEA
-448 SNDTPKEEQAMFGL
+448 ANDTPKEEQAMFGL

-476 TGIVLDVD
+476 TGVVLDVD

-494 KLPYAFIAYE
+494 KLPYAFLAYE
-504 TSSSKPDKLRY
+504 TSSSKPDSLRY
-515 RVVVPGIES
+515 RVIIPGIES
-524 KDADEYRENVIKV
+524 KDADEYRKNVIKIGE
-537 SKLLKDDIDPTC
+537 LLEDNIDPTC

-564 INYKP
+564 INYKQ
-569 LNASLPHDTTGIVSR
+569 LNTLMPRDTSGIVNR
-584 VASAAVGNRN
+584 VSSAAVGSRN
-594 SMTYWA
+594 SITFWA
-600 LQRAKEANDEDL
+600 LNRAKEANDEDL
-612 AEEILRASKCDESEI
+612 AMEVLNASQCDQSEI
-627 ERFARRWDENRI
+627 ERFAKRWDARKI

>member
-1 MMITG
+1 MTIIG
-6 KPLNLQ
+6 KPWNLQ
-12 RGVAMQTLKQYAI
+12 RGIIMQTLREYAI
-25 ADSTDTKK
+25 ADNTDTQK

-41 YRAMQ
+41 YRAIQ

-53 KVFAALAKTA
+53 KTFAALAKTA
-63 ENVYVEELKLVYGA
+63 KNVNVTELKLVYGA

-85 DLSYDVSKLYDMIK
+85 ELRYNVSQIRDMIK

-132 DYAPIKE
+132 DYAPVEE
-139 AMTVPCKPLEKFINY
+139 AMTVPCKPLEKFIDF

-175 KAGLRKHLM
+175 KSGLRKHLM
-184 FGFAPSTGKT
+184 LGFAPSTGKT

-248 FIKNFMNPRMA
+248 FIKNFMNQRMA

-301 LNHTLPDFTFD
+301 LNHKLPDFTFD
-312 ELNKLHNLD
+312 ELNELHNLD
-321 VAEILNYVNYTR
+321 VAEILNYVNYEK

-340 KNKWSNKLDSRIEEC
+340 KNKWSNKLDSRVEEC

-361 VGAVKAGQLKKEFGN
+361 MGAVKAGSLKKEFGK
-376 DIVKMAYPDG
+376 DIVKLAYPDG
-386 AKTKRVDDLVIYGYF
+386 PKTKRVDDIVIYGYF
-401 ADKEATPELPKQSS
+401 AEKANTGLPDQSS
-415 FDEFNVSMLA
+415 FDEFNISMLT
-425 GLRDT
+425 GLKDT
-430 KPKQVKITFGRM
+430 KPKKIKTTFGSM
-442 ADNIEA
+442 SDNIEA
-448 SNDTPKEEQAMFGL
+448 ANDTPKEEQAMFGL

-515 RVVVPGIES
+515 RVVLPGIES
-524 KDADEYRENVIKV
+524 KNADEYRENVIKV
-537 SKLLKDDIDPTC
+537 GKLLKDDIDPTC

-569 LNASLPHDTTGIVSR
+569 LNASLPHDTSGIVDR
-584 VASAAVGNRN
+584 VSSAAVGERN
-594 SMTYWA
+594 SITYWG
-600 LQRAKEANDEDL
+600 LKRAQEANDEDL
-612 AEEILRASKCDESEI
+612 AVEVLKASQCDESEI
-627 ERFARRWDENRI
+627 ERFAKRWDNNRI

>member
-1 MMITG
+1 
-6 KPLNLQ
+6 
-12 RGVAMQTLKQYAI
+12 MQTLREYAI
-25 ADSTDTKK
+25 ADNTDTQK

-41 YRAMQ
+41 YRAIQ

-53 KVFAALAKTA
+53 KTFQALAKTA
-63 ENVYVEELKLVYGA
+63 KNINVNELKLVYGA

-85 DLSYDVSKLYDMIK
+85 ELRYDVSEIRDMIK

-132 DYAPIKE
+132 DYAPVEE
-139 AMTVPCKPLEKFINY
+139 AMTVPCKPLEKFIDY

-175 KAGLRKHLM
+175 KTGLRKHLM
-184 FGFAPSTGKT
+184 LGFAPSTGKT

-248 FIKNFMNPRMA
+248 FIKNFMNQRMA

-301 LNHTLPDFTFD
+301 LDHKLPDFTFD
-312 ELNKLHNLD
+312 ELNELHNLD
-321 VAEILNYVNYTR
+321 VAEILNYVNYEK
-333 PTKLFDV
+333 PSKLFEV
-340 KNKWSNKLDSRIEEC
+340 ENRWSNKLDSRVEEC

-361 VGAVKAGQLKKEFGN
+361 MGAVKAGSLKKEFGK
-376 DIVKMAYPDG
+376 DIVKLAYPNG
-386 AKTKRVDDLVIYGYF
+386 PKTKRVDDLVIYGYF
-401 ADKEATPELPKQSS
+401 AEEKNNDMPVQDS
-415 FDEFNVSMLA
+415 FDEFHISMLT
-425 GLRDT
+425 GLKDT
-430 KPKQVKITFGRM
+430 KPKKIITTFGHM
-442 ADNIEA
+442 SDNIEA
-448 SNDTPKEEQAMFGL
+448 ANDTPKEEQAMFGL
-462 FTGTG
+462 FVGTG

-476 TGIVLDVD
+476 TGVVLDVD
-484 ESKLKSLKEI
+484 KSKLKSLKEI

-504 TSSSKPDKLRY
+504 TSNSKPDKLRY

-524 KDADEYRENVIKV
+524 KNAEEYRENVIKI
-537 SKLLKDDIDPTC
+537 SRLLKDDIDPTC
-549 EAIAHRYFIGGKNIV
+549 EAIAHRFFMGGKNIV
-564 INYKP
+564 INYKK
-569 LNASLPHDTTGIVSR
+569 LNHSLPRDTTGIVSR
-584 VASAAVGNRN
+584 VASAAVGERN
-594 SMTYWA
+594 SITYWA
-600 LQRAKEANDEDL
+600 LKRAQEANDEDL
-612 AEEILRASKCDESEI
+612 AVEILRASQCEKSEI
-627 ERFARRWDENRI
+627 ERFAERWDDSKI

>member
-1 MMITG
+1 
-6 KPLNLQ
+6 
-12 RGVAMQTLKQYAI
+12 MQTLREYAI
-25 ADSTDTKK
+25 EDNTNTQK

-41 YRAMQ
+41 YRALQ

-53 KVFAALAKTA
+53 KTFAALAKTA
-63 ENVYVEELKLVYGA
+63 KSVNVEELKLVYSA

-85 DLSYDVSKLYDMIK
+85 ELSYDVSQIRDMIK

-132 DYAPIKE
+132 DYAPIEE
-139 AMTVPCKPLEKFINY
+139 AMTVPCKPLERFIDY

-184 FGFAPSTGKT
+184 LGFAPSTGKT

-248 FIKNFMNPRMA
+248 FIKNFMNQRMA

-301 LNHTLPDFTFD
+301 LDHKLPDFTFD
-312 ELNKLHNLD
+312 ELNELHNLD
-321 VAEILNYVNYTR
+321 VAEILNYVNYEN
-333 PTKLFDV
+333 PSKLFDV
-340 KNKWSNKLDSRIEEC
+340 KNRWSNKIDGRIEEC
-355 KKYVNE
+355 RKYVNAM
-361 VGAVKAGQLKKEFGN
+361 GAVKAGALKKEFGK
-376 DIVKMAYPDG
+376 DIVKLAYPNG
-386 AKTKRVDDLVIYGYF
+386 PKTKRVDDLVIYGYF
-401 ADKEATPELPKQSS
+401 AEEKNNDLPVQNS
-415 FDEFNVSMLA
+415 FDEFNVSMLT
-425 GLRDT
+425 GLKDT
-430 KPKQVKITFGRM
+430 KPKKIITTFGHM
-442 ADNIEA
+442 SDNIEA
-448 SNDTPKEEQAMFGL
+448 ANDTPKKKQAMFAL

-467 VKTDEIDKA
+467 VKTDEIEKA

-484 ESKLKSLKEI
+484 KSKLKSLKEI

-504 TSSSKPDKLRY
+504 TSRSKPGALRY
-515 RVVVPGIES
+515 RIAIPGIES
-524 KDADEYRENVIKV
+524 KDADEYRENVVKIGG
-537 SKLLKDDIDPTC
+537 LLKDDVDPAS
-549 EAIAHRYFIGGKNIV
+549 EAIAHRYFIGGKNIR

-569 LNASLPHDTTGIVSR
+569 LNASLPRDTSGIVDR
-584 VASAAVGNRN
+584 VSSAVVGERN
-594 SMTYWA
+594 SITFWA
-600 LQRAKEANDEDL
+600 LNRAKEANDEDL
-612 AEEILRASKCDESEI
+612 AVEVLRASKCDEAEI
-627 ERFARRWDENRI
+627 ERFAKRWDNNKI

>member
-1 MMITG
+1 M
-6 KPLNLQ
+6 L
-12 RGVAMQTLKQYAI
+12 TLKDYAI
-25 ADSTDTKK
+25 ADNTDTNK

-41 YRAMQ
+41 YRAIQ
-46 GLEDDSD
+46 GLEDESD
-53 KVFAALAKTA
+53 KTFQALAKTA
-63 ENVYVEELKLVYGA
+63 KNVNVNALKLVYGA

-85 DLSYDVSKLYDMIK
+85 DLSYDVSQLRDMIK
-99 DVAYPRTKKAT
+99 DVAFPRTKKAT

-115 LMHDVLMVI
+115 LMYDVLMVI
-124 AKKVTEFK
+124 AKKITDFK
-132 DYAPIKE
+132 DYAPIGE
-139 AMTVPCKPLEKFINY
+139 AMTVPCKPLEKYIDY

-175 KAGLRKHLM
+175 KLGLRKHLM
-184 FGFAPSTGKT
+184 LGFAPSTGKT

-248 FIKNFMNPRMA
+248 FIKNFMNQRMA

-294 KRLILIR
+294 KRLILVR

-312 ELNKLHNLD
+312 ELNELHNLD
-321 VAEILNYVNYTR
+321 VAEILNYVNYENK
-333 PTKLFDV
+333 TKLFDV
-340 KNKWSNKLDSRIEEC
+340 KNKWSNKLDSQIDEC

-361 VGAVKAGQLKKEFGN
+361 MGAVKAGSLKKEFGK
-376 DIVKMAYPDG
+376 DIVKIAYPDG
-386 AKTKRVDDLVIYGYF
+386 PKTKRVDDLVIYGYF
-401 ADKEATPELPKQSS
+401 AEKANTELPEQSS
-415 FDEFNVSMLA
+415 FDEFNISMLT
-425 GLRDT
+425 GLKDT
-430 KPKQVKITFGRM
+430 KPKKITTTFGSM
-442 ADNIEA
+442 SDNIEA
-448 SNDTPKEEQAMFGL
+448 ANDTPKEEQAMFGL

-467 VKTDEIDKA
+467 VRTDEIDRA
-476 TGIVLDVD
+476 NGIVLDVD

-504 TSSSKPDKLRY
+504 TSSSKPDSLRY
-515 RVVVPGIES
+515 RVVIPGIES
-524 KDADEYRENVIKV
+524 KDADEYRENTIKIG
-537 SKLLKDDIDPTC
+537 KLLKDDIDPTC

-569 LNASLPHDTTGIVSR
+569 LNASLPRDTSGIVDR
-584 VASAAVGNRN
+584 VSSAIEGERN
-594 SMTYWA
+594 SITYWA
-600 LQRAKEANDEDL
+600 LNRAKEANDEEL
-612 AEEILRASKCDESEI
+612 AEEILRASQCEKSEI
-627 ERFARRWDENRI
+627 ERFAGRWDENKI

>member
-1 MMITG
+1 MI
-6 KPLNLQ
+6 
-12 RGVAMQTLKQYAI
+12 VQTLKEYAI
-25 ADSTDTKK
+25 ADKTDNQK

-41 YRAMQ
+41 YRAIQ

-53 KVFAALAKTA
+53 KTFAALAKTA
-63 ENVYVEELKLVYGA
+63 KSVNVTELKLVYGA

-85 DLSYDVSKLYDMIK
+85 ELRYDVSQLRDMIK

-132 DYAPIKE
+132 DYSPIEE
-139 AMTVPCKPLEKFINY
+139 AMTVPCKPLEKFIDY

-175 KAGLRKHLM
+175 KSGLRKHLM

-248 FIKNFMNPRMA
+248 FIKNFMNQRMA

-301 LNHTLPDFTFD
+301 LDHTLPDFTFD
-312 ELNKLHNLD
+312 ELNELHNLD
-321 VAEILNYVNYTR
+321 VAEILNYVNYEK

-340 KNKWSNKLDSRIEEC
+340 KNKWSDKLDNRIEEC

-361 VGAVKAGQLKKEFGN
+361 MGAVKAGSLKKEFGK
-376 DIVKMAYPDG
+376 DIVKIAYPNG
-386 AKTKRVDDLVIYGYF
+386 PKTKRVDDLVIYGYF
-401 ADKEATPELPKQSS
+401 AEKENTELPEQSS
-415 FDEFNVSMLA
+415 FDEFSISMMT
-425 GLRDT
+425 GLKDT
-430 KPKQVKITFGRM
+430 KPKQIKTTFGSM
-442 ADNIEA
+442 SDNIEA
-448 SNDTPKEEQAMFGL
+448 ANDTPKEEQAMFGL

-476 TGIVLDVD
+476 TGVVLDVD
-484 ESKLKSLKEI
+484 KSKLKSLKEI

-504 TSSSKPDKLRY
+504 TSSSKPDSLRY
-515 RVVVPGIES
+515 RVVIPGIES
-524 KDADEYRENVIKV
+524 KNADEYRDNVIKIG
-537 SKLLKDDIDPTC
+537 KLLKDDIDTTG

-564 INYKP
+564 INYQP
-569 LNASLPHDTTGIVSR
+569 LTASLPRDTSGIVDR
-584 VASAAVGNRN
+584 VSSAVAGERN
-594 SMTYWA
+594 SITYWA
-600 LQRAKEANDEDL
+600 LNRAKEANDEDL
-612 AEEILRASKCDESEI
+612 AVEVLKASQCDESEI
-627 ERFARRWDENRI
+627 ERFARRWDENKI

>member
-1 MMITG
+1 M
-6 KPLNLQ
+6 L
-12 RGVAMQTLKQYAI
+12 TLKEYAI
-25 ADSTDTKK
+25 ADNTDTQK
-33 FSPRVYRA
+33 FSPRVFRA
-41 YRAMQ
+41 YRAIQ

-53 KVFAALAKTA
+53 KTFAALAKTA
-63 ENVYVEELKLVYGA
+63 KNVNVNELKLVYGS

-85 DLSYDVSKLYDMIK
+85 ELRYDVSELRDMIK

-124 AKKVTEFK
+124 AKKITEFK
-132 DYAPIKE
+132 DYAPIGE
-139 AMTVPCKPLEKFINY
+139 AMTVPCKPLEKYIDY

-184 FGFAPSTGKT
+184 LGFAPSTGKT

-248 FIKNFMNPRMA
+248 FIKNFMNQRMA

-294 KRLILIR
+294 KRLILVR
-301 LNHTLPDFTFD
+301 LDHTLPDFTFE
-312 ELNKLHNLD
+312 ELNELHNLD
-321 VAEILNYVNYTR
+321 IAEILNYVNYEKQ
-333 PTKLFDV
+333 TKLFDI
-340 KNKWSNKLDSRIEEC
+340 KNRWSNKLDSRIEEC

-361 VGAVKAGQLKKEFGN
+361 MGAVKAGSLKKEFGN
-376 DIVKMAYPDG
+376 DIVKIAYPEG

-401 ADKEATPELPKQSS
+401 AEKENAELPEQSS
-415 FDEFNVSMLA
+415 FDQFNISMLT
-425 GLRDT
+425 GLKDT
-430 KPKQVKITFGRM
+430 KPKKIITTFGYM
-442 ADNIEA
+442 SDNIEA
-448 SNDTPKEEQAMFGL
+448 ANDTPKEEQAMFGL

-476 TGIVLDVD
+476 MGIVLDVD

-494 KLPYAFIAYE
+494 KLPYAFLAYE
-504 TSSSKPDKLRY
+504 TSSSKPDSLRY
-515 RVVVPGIES
+515 RVVIPGIES
-524 KDADEYRENVIKV
+524 KDADTYRENTIKIG
-537 SKLLKDDIDPTC
+537 KLLKDDFDPTC

-569 LNASLPHDTTGIVSR
+569 LNASLPRDTSGIVDR
-584 VASAAVGNRN
+584 VSSAIEGERN
-594 SMTYWA
+594 SITFWA
-600 LQRAKEANDEDL
+600 LNRAKEANDEDL
-612 AEEILRASKCDESEI
+612 AVEVLRASQCDESEK
-627 ERFARRWDENRI
+627 ERFARRWDDGKI

>member
-1 MMITG
+1 
-6 KPLNLQ
+6 
-12 RGVAMQTLKQYAI
+12 MQTLREYAI
-25 ADSTDTKK
+25 SDNTDTQK

-41 YRAMQ
+41 YRAIQ
-46 GLEDDSD
+46 GFDDDSD
-53 KVFAALAKTA
+53 KTFQALAKTA
-63 ENVYVEELKLVYGA
+63 KNVNVAELKLVYGS

-85 DLSYDVSKLYDMIK
+85 DLSYDVSRLGDMIK
-99 DVAYPRTKKAT
+99 DVAFPRTKKAI

-124 AKKVTEFK
+124 AKNVTEFK
-132 DYAPIKE
+132 DYAPVEE
-139 AMTVPCKPLEKFINY
+139 AMTVPCKPLEKFIDY
-154 LESETYKGV
+154 LEAETYKGV

-184 FGFAPSTGKT
+184 LGFAPSTGKT

-280 TNTEEEYFASPQVS
+280 TNTEEEYFTSPQVS

-301 LNHTLPDFTFD
+301 LDHTLPDFTFD
-312 ELNKLHNLD
+312 ELNELHNLD
-321 VAEILNYVNYTR
+321 VAQILNYVNYTR

-340 KNKWSNKLDSRIEEC
+340 KNEWSNKLDIRIEEC

-361 VGAVKAGQLKKEFGN
+361 MGAVKAGSLKKEFGR
-376 DIVKMAYPDG
+376 DIVKAAYPDG

-401 ADKEATPELPKQSS
+401 AESETTNDLPKQSS
-415 FDEFNVSMLA
+415 FDEFNVSMLT

-430 KPKQVKITFGRM
+430 KPKQIKTTFSRM
-442 ADNIEA
+442 EDNIEA
-448 SNDTPKEEQAMFGL
+448 ANDTPKEEQAMFGL

-467 VKTDEIDKA
+467 VKTSEIDKA
-476 TGIVLDVD
+476 NGIVLDVD
-484 ESKLKSLKEI
+484 KSKLKSLKEI
-494 KLPYAFIAYE
+494 QLPYAFIAYE
-504 TSSSKPDKLRY
+504 TSSSKPDSLRY
-515 RVVVPGIES
+515 RVVIPGIES
-524 KDADEYRENVIKV
+524 SNADEYRENTIKIG
-537 SKLLKDDIDPTC
+537 KLLKDDIDPTC
-549 EAIAHRYFIGGKNIV
+549 EAMAHRYFIGGKNIV
-564 INYKP
+564 INYKK
-569 LNASLPHDTTGIVSR
+569 LNTSLPHDRSGIVSR
-584 VASAAVGNRN
+584 VASAEPGSRN
-594 SMTYWA
+594 SITFWG
-600 LQRAKEANDEDL
+600 LKRAQDENDEEL
-612 AEEILRASKCDESEI
+612 ALEILRASQCDESEI
-627 ERFARRWDENRI
+627 ERFAKRWDNNQI

>member
-1 MMITG
+1 ME
-6 KPLNLQ
+6 
-12 RGVAMQTLKQYAI
+12 TLKKYAI
-25 ADSTDTKK
+25 KDNTDTKK

-41 YRAMQ
+41 YRAIQ
-46 GLEDDSD
+46 GLEGDSD
-53 KVFAALAKTA
+53 KTFAALEKTA
-63 ENVYVEELKLVYGA
+63 KNVNVAELKLVYGA

-85 DLSYDVSKLYDMIK
+85 DLSYDVSELRDMIK

-132 DYAPIKE
+132 DYAPINE
-139 AMTVPCKPLEKFINY
+139 AMTVPCKPLEKFIDY

-184 FGFAPSTGKT
+184 LGFAPSTGKT

-248 FIKNFMNPRMA
+248 FIKNFMNQRMA

-301 LNHTLPDFTFD
+301 LNHALPDFTFD
-312 ELNKLHNLD
+312 ELNELHNLD
-321 VAEILNYVNYTR
+321 VAEILNYVNYEK

-340 KNKWSNKLDSRIEEC
+340 KNKWSNKLDSRVEEC
-355 KKYVNE
+355 RKYVNE
-361 VGAVKAGQLKKEFGN
+361 MGAVKAGSLKKEFGK
-376 DIVKMAYPDG
+376 DIVKLAYPDG
-386 AKTKRVDDLVIYGYF
+386 AKTKRVDDLVVYGYF
-401 ADKEATPELPKQSS
+401 AEKENTELPEQQS
-415 FDEFNVSMLA
+415 FDEFNISMMT
-425 GLRDT
+425 GLKDT
-430 KPKQVKITFGRM
+430 KPKKIITTFGNM
-442 ADNIEA
+442 SDNIEA
-448 SNDTPKEEQAMFGL
+448 ANDTPKEEQAMFGM

-476 TGIVLDVD
+476 TGVVLDVD

-494 KLPYAFIAYE
+494 ELPYAFIAYE

-515 RVVVPGIES
+515 RVVIPGIES
-524 KDADEYRENVIKV
+524 KNADEYRENVIKIGG
-537 SKLLKDDIDPTC
+537 LLEDNIDPTC

-569 LNASLPHDTTGIVSR
+569 LNTSLPRDTSGIVNR
-584 VASAAVGNRN
+584 VSSAAVGSRN
-594 SMTYWA
+594 SITYWG
-600 LQRAKEANDEDL
+600 LKRAQEANDEDL
-612 AEEILRASKCDESEI
+612 AMEVLKASQCDQSEI
-627 ERFARRWDENRI
+627 ERFAKRWDDSKI

>member
-1 MMITG
+1 
-6 KPLNLQ
+6 
-12 RGVAMQTLKQYAI
+12 MQTLREYAI
-25 ADSTDTKK
+25 ADNTNNEK

-46 GLEDDSD
+46 GLDDDND
-53 KVFAALAKTA
+53 KTFVALAKTA
-63 ENVYVEELKLVYGA
+63 KNVNVAELKLVYGS
-77 LTAEFTIR
+77 LTAEFTIKK
-85 DLSYDVSKLYDMIK
+85 LSYDVSRLYDMIK

-132 DYAPIKE
+132 DYAPIEE
-139 AMTVPCKPLEKFINY
+139 AMTIPCKPLERFIDY

-280 TNTEEEYFASPQVS
+280 TNTEEDYFASPQVS
-294 KRLILIR
+294 KRLILVR
-301 LNHTLPDFTFD
+301 LDHTLPDFTFE
-312 ELNKLHNLD
+312 ELNELHNLD
-321 VAEILNYVNYTR
+321 VAEILNYVNYEK
-333 PTKLFDV
+333 PTKLFDI
-340 KNKWSNKLDSRIEEC
+340 KNKWSNKLDSRIAEC
-355 KKYVNE
+355 KKYVNDM
-361 VGAVKAGQLKKEFGN
+361 GAVKAGSLKKEFGR
-376 DIVKMAYPDG
+376 DVVKAAYPDG

-401 ADKEATPELPKQSS
+401 AEKENTELPKQSS
-415 FDEFNVSMLA
+415 FDEFNVSMLN
-425 GLRDT
+425 GLKDT
-430 KPKQVKITFGRM
+430 KPRIIKTTFGRM

-448 SNDTPKEEQAMFGL
+448 SNDIPKKQQAMFGM

-467 VKTDEIDKA
+467 VKTNEIDKA
-476 TGIVLDVD
+476 IGIVLDVD
-484 ESKLKSLKEI
+484 KSKLKSLKEI

-504 TSSSKPDKLRY
+504 TSSSKPNKLRY
-515 RVVVPGIES
+515 RVVIPGIES
-524 KDADEYRENVIKV
+524 KDADSYRENVIKV

-549 EAIAHRYFIGGKNIV
+549 EAIAHRYFIGGKNIR

-569 LNASLPHDTTGIVSR
+569 LNASLPRDTSGIVSL
-584 VASAAVGNRN
+584 VASAVPGERN
-594 SMTYWA
+594 SVTYWA
-600 LQRAKEANDEDL
+600 LNRAKEANDEDL
-612 AEEILRASKCDESEI
+612 AEEILRASNCDESEI
-627 ERFARRWDENRI
+627 ERFAKRWDENKI

>member
-1 MMITG
+1 M
-6 KPLNLQ
+6 K
-12 RGVAMQTLKQYAI
+12 TLKEYAI
-25 ADSTDTKK
+25 ADNTDTKK

-41 YRAMQ
+41 YRAIQ
-46 GLEDDSD
+46 GLEGDSD
-53 KVFAALAKTA
+53 KTFAALAKTA
-63 ENVYVEELKLVYGA
+63 KSVNVAELKLVYGA

-85 DLSYDVSKLYDMIK
+85 DLSYDVSELRDMIK
-99 DVAYPRTKKAT
+99 DVAYPRTKKAN

-132 DYAPIKE
+132 DYAPIDE

-175 KAGLRKHLM
+175 KFGLRKHLM
-184 FGFAPSTGKT
+184 LGFAPSTGKT

-248 FIKNFMNPRMA
+248 FIKNFMNQRMA

-294 KRLILIR
+294 KRIILIR

-312 ELNKLHNLD
+312 ELNELHNLD
-321 VAEILNYVNYTR
+321 VAEILNYVNYEK

-340 KNKWSNKLDSRIEEC
+340 KNKWNNKLDSRVEEC
-355 KKYVNE
+355 RKYVNE
-361 VGAVKAGQLKKEFGN
+361 MGAVKAGSLKKEFGK
-376 DIVKMAYPDG
+376 DIVKLAYPDG
-386 AKTKRVDDLVIYGYF
+386 PKTKRVDDLVIYGYF
-401 ADKEATPELPKQSS
+401 AEKENTELPEQNS
-415 FDEFNVSMLA
+415 FDEFNISMMT
-425 GLRDT
+425 GLKDT
-430 KPKQVKITFGRM
+430 QPKKIITTFGNM
-442 ADNIEA
+442 SDNIEA
-448 SNDTPKEEQAMFGL
+448 ANDTPKEEQAMFGM
-462 FTGTG
+462 FIGTG
-467 VKTDEIDKA
+467 VKTEEIDKA

-494 KLPYAFIAYE
+494 ELPYAFIAYE

-515 RVVVPGIES
+515 RVVIPGIES
-524 KDADEYRENVIKV
+524 KNADEYRENVIKIG
-537 SKLLKDDIDPTC
+537 SLLKDDIDPTC
-549 EAIAHRYFIGGKNIV
+549 EAIAHRFFIGGKNIV

-569 LNASLPHDTTGIVSR
+569 LNASLPRDTSGIVKR
-584 VASAAVGNRN
+584 VSSAAVGSRN
-594 SMTYWA
+594 SITYWG
-600 LQRAKEANDEDL
+600 LKRAQEANDEDL
-612 AEEILRASKCDESEI
+612 AMEVLKASQCDQSEI
-627 ERFARRWDENRI
+627 ERFAKRWDENKI

>member
-1 MMITG
+1 
-6 KPLNLQ
+6 
-12 RGVAMQTLKQYAI
+12 MQTLKEYAI
-25 ADSTDTKK
+25 TDNTDTQK

-41 YRAMQ
+41 YRAIQ

-53 KVFAALAKTA
+53 KTFAALAKTA
-63 ENVYVEELKLVYGA
+63 KNVNVAELKLVYGA

-85 DLSYDVSKLYDMIK
+85 ELRYDVSEIRDMIK

-132 DYAPIKE
+132 DYAPVEE
-139 AMTVPCKPLEKFINY
+139 AMTVPCKPLERFIDY

-163 WSDIMKYPFDNQ
+163 WSDIMKYPFDN
-175 KAGLRKHLM
+175 KKSGLRKHLM
-184 FGFAPSTGKT
+184 LGFAPSTGKT

-215 SFSFDAGVWNGMV
+215 AFSFDAGVWNGMV

-248 FIKNFMNPRMA
+248 FIKNFMNQRMA

-280 TNTEEEYFASPQVS
+280 TNTEEEYFASQQVS

-301 LNHTLPDFTFD
+301 LDHKLPDFTFD
-312 ELNKLHNLD
+312 ELNELHNLD
-321 VAEILNYVNYTR
+321 VAEILNYVNYEK

-355 KKYVNE
+355 KKYVNAM
-361 VGAVKAGQLKKEFGN
+361 GAVKAGSLKKEFGK
-376 DIVKMAYPDG
+376 DIVKIAYPDG
-386 AKTKRVDDLVIYGYF
+386 PKTKRVDDLVIYGYF
-401 ADKEATPELPKQSS
+401 ADNKKDGLPDQSS
-415 FDEFNVSMLA
+415 FDEFNISMLT
-425 GLRDT
+425 GLKDT
-430 KPKQVKITFGRM
+430 KPKKIKTTFGNM
-442 ADNIEA
+442 SNNIEA
-448 SNDTPKEEQAMFGL
+448 ANGTPKEEQAMFGL

-484 ESKLKSLKEI
+484 ESKFRSLDEI

-515 RVVVPGIES
+515 RVVLPGIES
-524 KDADEYRENVIKV
+524 KDADEYRENVIKIG
-537 SKLLKDDIDPTC
+537 KLLKDEIDPTC

-569 LNASLPHDTTGIVSR
+569 LNASLPRDTSGIVDR
-584 VASAAVGNRN
+584 VSSAAVGSRN
-594 SMTYWA
+594 SITFWA
-600 LQRAKEANDEDL
+600 LNRAKEANDEDL
-612 AEEILRASKCDESEI
+612 AVEVLKASQCDESEI
-627 ERFARRWDENRI
+627 ERFAKRWDENKI

>member
-1 MMITG
+1 
-6 KPLNLQ
+6 
-12 RGVAMQTLKQYAI
+12 MQTLKDYAV
-25 ADSTDTKK
+25 ADNTDTQK

-41 YRAMQ
+41 YKAMQ

-53 KVFAALAKTA
+53 KTFAALAKTA
-63 ENVYVEELKLVYGA
+63 KNVNVAELKLVYGA

-85 DLSYDVSKLYDMIK
+85 DLSYDVSRLYDMIK
-99 DVAYPRTKKAT
+99 DVAFPRTKKAT
-110 DEAAE
+110 EEAAE

-132 DYAPIKE
+132 DYAPIEE
-139 AMTVPCKPLEKFINY
+139 AMTVPCKPLEKFIDF

-175 KAGLRKHLM
+175 KSGLRKHLM

-248 FIKNFMNPRMA
+248 FIKNFMNQRMA

-280 TNTEEEYFASPQVS
+280 TNTEEDYFASPQVS

-301 LNHTLPDFTFD
+301 LDHTLPDFTFD
-312 ELNKLHNLD
+312 ELNELHNLD
-321 VAEILNYVNYTR
+321 VAEILNYVNYEKQ
-333 PTKLFDV
+333 TKLFDV
-340 KNKWSNKLDSRIEEC
+340 KNKWSNKIDGKIEEC
-355 KKYVNE
+355 KNYVNE
-361 VGAVKAGQLKKEFGN
+361 MGAVKAGSLKKEFGN
-376 DIVKMAYPDG
+376 NIVKAAYPDG
-386 AKTKRVDDLVIYGYF
+386 AKTKRFDGLIIYGYF
-401 ADKEATPELPKQSS
+401 AEKASAELPKQSS
-415 FDEFNVSMLA
+415 FDEFNISMMQ
-425 GLRDT
+425 GLKDT
-430 KPKQVKITFGRM
+430 KPKKITTTFGRM
-442 ADNIEA
+442 SDNIEA
-448 SNDTPKEEQAMFGL
+448 ANDIPKEQQAMFGL

-467 VKTDEIDKA
+467 VKTNEIDKA

-484 ESKLKSLKEI
+484 ESKLKSLEEI
-494 KLPYAFIAYE
+494 KLPYEFIAYE

-515 RVVVPGIES
+515 RIVLPGIES
-524 KDADEYRENVIKV
+524 KDADEYRDNVIKI
-537 SKLLKDDIDPTC
+537 SGLLKDNIDPTC

-564 INYKP
+564 INYTP
-569 LNASLPHDTTGIVSR
+569 LSYSLPRDTTGIVGR
-584 VASAAVGNRN
+584 VASATAGNRN
-594 SMTYWA
+594 SITFWA
-600 LQRAKEANDEDL
+600 LMRAKEANDEDL
-612 AEEILRASKCDESEI
+612 AVEILKASQCDEEEK
-627 ERFARRWDENRI
+627 ERFAKRWDNNEI

>member
-1 MMITG
+1 
-6 KPLNLQ
+6 
-12 RGVAMQTLKQYAI
+12 MQTLREYTI
-25 ADSTDTKK
+25 ADKTDTKK

-41 YRAMQ
+41 YRALQ
-46 GLEDDSD
+46 GMEDDGD
-53 KVFAALAKTA
+53 KTFTALAKTA
-63 ENVYVEELKLVYGA
+63 KSVNVEELKLVYGA

-85 DLSYDVSKLYDMIK
+85 DLSYDVSRLHDMIK

-139 AMTVPCKPLEKFINY
+139 AMTVPCKPLEKFIDY

-184 FGFAPSTGKT
+184 LGFAPSTGKT

-248 FIKNFMNPRMA
+248 FIKNFMNQRMA

-294 KRLILIR
+294 KRIILIR

-312 ELNKLHNLD
+312 ELNELHNLD
-321 VAEILNYVNYTR
+321 VAQILNYVNYEK

-340 KNKWSNKLDSRIEEC
+340 KNEWSNKLNNKIEEC

-361 VGAVKAGQLKKEFGN
+361 MGAVKAGTLKKEFGK
-376 DIVKMAYPDG
+376 DIVKAAYPDG
-386 AKTKRVDDLVIYGYF
+386 PKTKRVDDLVVYGYF
-401 ADKEATPELPKQSS
+401 AEDKNTGLPEQSS
-415 FDEFNVSMLA
+415 FDEFYLSMMT
-425 GLRDT
+425 GLKDT
-430 KPKQVKITFGRM
+430 KPKKIVSTFGSM
-442 ADNIEA
+442 SDNIEA
-448 SNDTPKEEQAMFGL
+448 ANDTPKEEQAMFGL

-476 TGIVLDVD
+476 TGVVLDVD

-504 TSSSKPDKLRY
+504 TSSSKPDSLRY
-515 RVVVPGIES
+515 RVIIPGIES
-524 KDADEYRENVIKV
+524 KDADEYRKNVIKIGE
-537 SKLLKDDIDPTC
+537 LLEDNIDPTC

-564 INYKP
+564 INYKQ
-569 LNASLPHDTTGIVSR
+569 LNTLMPRDTSGIVNR
-584 VASAAVGNRN
+584 VSSAAVGSRN
-594 SMTYWA
+594 SITFWA
-600 LQRAKEANDEDL
+600 LNRAKEANDEEL
-612 AEEILRASKCDESEI
+612 AAEVLRASKCDEAEI
-627 ERFARRWDENRI
+627 ERFARRWDNNKI